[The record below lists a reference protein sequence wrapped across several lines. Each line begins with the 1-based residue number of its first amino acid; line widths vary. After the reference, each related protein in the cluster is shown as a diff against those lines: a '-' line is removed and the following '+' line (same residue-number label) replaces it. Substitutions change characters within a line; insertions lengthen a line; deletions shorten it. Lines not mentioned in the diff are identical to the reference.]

1 MLWNNEIVIISS
13 NFFSIYYKFF
23 LVSLKTG
30 VWEYIESTRDL
41 VRDLERRV
49 RLAKANVENMCTLM
63 AGWCKTPLYK
73 RKEEKKESL
82 LHLEVRS

>member
-1 MLWNNEIVIISS
+1 MAITTLPANII
-13 NFFSIYYKFF
+13 IIF
-23 LVSLKTG
+23 LLHAG
-30 VWEYIESTRDL
+30 AWEYIESTRDL

-82 LHLEVRS
+82 LHLEVSS